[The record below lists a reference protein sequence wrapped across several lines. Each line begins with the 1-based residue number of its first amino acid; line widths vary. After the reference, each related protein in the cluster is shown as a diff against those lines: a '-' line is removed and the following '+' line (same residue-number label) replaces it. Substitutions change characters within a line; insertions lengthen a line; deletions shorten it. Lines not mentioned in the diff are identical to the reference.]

1 MRKRFI
7 TALLAL
13 FLLSGCGAAEETQK
27 PVDAPPSTAAEDA
40 AAGAPATVPEPEPES
55 EPEADPA
62 SDAESDTD
70 DNPISAPK
78 PTRAKLYAACAEEA
92 LASEPVRLSLAPEDC
107 GMIFLLGVTFYPTG
121 DIQWPIQTEKK
132 RAELTALVSESD
144 WYLCPD
150 DFPAQSSDCQEFYGL
165 GNVLFLAEGEQ
176 QDVFLSRRCI
186 VTDTFGVY
194 LCWDGAYY
202 VPTAERGEEITQ
214 TITDMAL
221 ALRDYIQEIALTY
234 EDKFE
239 EDPFFILPIT
249 YEDTADAF

>member
-40 AAGAPATVPEPEPES
+40 AAGAPAAVPEPEIPEPD
-55 EPEADPA
+55 PEADPA
-62 SDAESDTD
+62 SDAD
-70 DNPISAPK
+70 DNPIFALA
-78 PTRAKLYAACAEEA
+78 PTREKLYAACVEEA
-92 LASEPVRLSLAPEDC
+92 LSGEPVRLSLVPEDC

-150 DFPAQSSDCQEFYGL
+150 DFSAQSSDRTESYGL

-176 QDVFLSRRCI
+176 QDAFLSRRCI

-194 LCWDGAYY
+194 ICWDGAYY

-214 TITDMAL
+214 TVTDMAL
-221 ALRDYIQEIALTY
+221 ALCAYIQEIALTY

>member
-7 TALLAL
+7 AALLAL

-40 AAGAPATVPEPEPES
+40 AAGAPAAAPDPEIPAPDAD
-55 EPEADPA
+55 ADP
-62 SDAESDTD
+62 E
-70 DNPISAPK
+70 PK
-78 PTRAKLYAACAEEA
+78 PTRAKLYAACVEEA
-92 LASEPVRLSLAPEDC
+92 LAGEPVRLSLTPEDC
-107 GMIFLLGVTFYPTG
+107 GWIFLLGVTFYPTG

-132 RAELTALVSESD
+132 RAELTSLVSESD

-150 DFPAQSSDCQEFYGL
+150 DFPALSSDCQEFYGL

-186 VTDTFGVY
+186 VTDMFGVY

>member
-1 MRKRFI
+1 
-7 TALLAL
+7 
-13 FLLSGCGAAEETQK
+13 
-27 PVDAPPSTAAEDA
+27 
-40 AAGAPATVPEPEPES
+40 
-55 EPEADPA
+55 
-62 SDAESDTD
+62 
-70 DNPISAPK
+70 
-78 PTRAKLYAACAEEA
+78 
-92 LASEPVRLSLAPEDC
+92 
-107 GMIFLLGVTFYPTG
+107 MIFLFGVTFYPTG

-132 RAELTALVSESD
+132 RAELTSLVSESD

-150 DFPAQSSDCQEFYGL
+150 DFPALSSDCQEFYGL

-186 VTDTFGVY
+186 VTDMFGVY